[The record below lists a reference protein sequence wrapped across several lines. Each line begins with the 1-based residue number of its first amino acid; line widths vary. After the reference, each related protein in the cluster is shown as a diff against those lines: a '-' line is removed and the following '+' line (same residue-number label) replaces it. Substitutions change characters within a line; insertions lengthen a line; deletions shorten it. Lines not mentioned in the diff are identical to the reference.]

1 MAKNKISDLR
11 DHLFAALERIDDDT
25 LTPEQISAE
34 VNKAKAISA
43 IGSVI
48 INSAK
53 IEVDFI
59 KATGRLD
66 SASELFKSIDNDQKR
81 IA

>member
-25 LTPEQISAE
+25 LTPEQLKAE
-34 VNKAKAISA
+34 VDKAKAISA

-59 KATGRLD
+59 KATGRID
-66 SASELFKSIDNDQKR
+66 SDSELFKSIDLQKK

>member
-25 LTPEQISAE
+25 LTPEQQKSEIE
-34 VNKAKAISA
+34 KAKAISA

-59 KATGRLD
+59 KATGRID
-66 SASELFKSIDNDQKR
+66 SDSELFKSIDQRKL
-81 IA
+81 A